1 MVSIK
6 LIYDDTVDSPD
17 GELDYVVQTDEDL
30 IALRDKLYLLINVFL
45 AAKPKEG
52 NGDMTRT
59 DKQDNS
65 SRSNEEKIGALYKDL
80 RDLVLDNAS
89 NFLEEPIT
97 KECTVLSFD
106 TLQGHT
112 EIDYFEYHGQASLD
126 INIISRGW
134 ELYVTSQSSGAT
146 IDKLSKLAQH
156 KLSKWLNDGL
166 LEEEKQYESRK
177 TEEIL
182 KEEVKEDPDDLK
194 EWAKNF
200 NPYAGW

>member
-1 MVSIK
+1 MMGVNEEMK
-6 LIYDDTVDSPD
+6 
-17 GELDYVVQTDEDL
+17 
-30 IALRDKLYLLINVFL
+30 N
-45 AAKPKEG
+45 
-52 NGDMTRT
+52 NDMAST
-59 DKQDNS
+59 DKQDNYS
-65 SRSNEEKIGALYKDL
+65 KSNAEKIGALYKDL

-166 LEEEKQYESRK
+166 LEEEKQGDSKKSKDALHALENK
-177 TEEIL
+177 VEN
-182 KEEVKEDPDDLK
+182 DLK
-194 EWAKNF
+194 KWAKNF
-200 NPYAGW
+200 NPYDV